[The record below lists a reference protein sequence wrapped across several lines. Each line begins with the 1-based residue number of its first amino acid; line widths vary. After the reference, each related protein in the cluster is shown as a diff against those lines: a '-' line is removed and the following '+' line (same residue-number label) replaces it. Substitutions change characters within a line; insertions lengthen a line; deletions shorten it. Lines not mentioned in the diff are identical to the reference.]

1 MPLQQVDQCPECAV
15 LRAFVLTEVIAF
27 KLYADGKV
35 VASLPSSPAGDARM
49 PCARTA
55 RDQLNDLTV
64 TPDEEVRGNTLVG
77 DAPEI
82 LVSGGIQAIGEEIGD
97 RISRESAGRQ
107 ADRMH
112 HDKTGIGVR
121 RTGIEIRAGEMRYTR

>member
-1 MPLQQVDQCPECAV
+1 
-15 LRAFVLTEVIAF
+15 
-27 KLYADGKV
+27 
-35 VASLPSSPAGDARM
+35 M